1 LQIAVVLL
9 DDSEARK
16 FVAGTGGFEPRRHC
30 ILENH
35 DLRGCWQRT
44 QKKPGSSFY
53 MQLEWAIWKAG
64 RRSGKQIRKGQ
75 AAIAVTAAA
84 NRNPEPLSGSQPLRH
99 FRRPLRRHEPR
110 VRLLSKSCWKIFVLS
125 PNRLCGGE

>member
-53 MQLEWAIWKAG
+53 MQLELQSEKRAG
-64 RRSGKQIRKGQ
+64 G
-75 AAIAVTAAA
+75 AA
-84 NRNPEPLSGSQPLRH
+84 NRFARARLR
-99 FRRPLRRHEPR
+99 
-110 VRLLSKSCWKIFVLS
+110 
-125 PNRLCGGE
+125 